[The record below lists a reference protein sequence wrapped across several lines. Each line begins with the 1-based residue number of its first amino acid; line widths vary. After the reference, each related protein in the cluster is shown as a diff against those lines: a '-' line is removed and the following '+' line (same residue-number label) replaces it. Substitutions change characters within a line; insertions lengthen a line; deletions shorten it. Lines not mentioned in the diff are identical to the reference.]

1 MEARQ
6 QAEKIIAEIKNEIE
20 VINSSTVGWTKV
32 DLPNGYRDRYHA
44 VDVELWCDAN
54 CGEFKKYGRTFW
66 FREDKDAS
74 MFLLK
79 WS

>member
-6 QAEKIIAEIKNEIE
+6 KAEKIIAEIKHEIE
-20 VINSSTVGWTKV
+20 TINSGTVGWTKV
-32 DLPNGYRDRYHA
+32 DLPNGYKSRYHA
-44 VDVELWCDAN
+44 IDVELWCDEN

-66 FREDKDAS
+66 FKEHKDAS